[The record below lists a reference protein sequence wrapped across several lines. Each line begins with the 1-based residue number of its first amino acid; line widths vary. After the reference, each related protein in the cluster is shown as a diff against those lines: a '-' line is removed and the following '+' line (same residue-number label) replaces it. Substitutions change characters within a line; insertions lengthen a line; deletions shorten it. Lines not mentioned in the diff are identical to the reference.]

1 MAVIHVDGK
10 SLEVDGS
17 DNLLQA
23 LLSLGYDLPYFCYHP
38 ALGSVGS
45 CRQCAVKQFNNEE
58 DVKSGRGRLV
68 MSCMVAPSDQMYIS
82 IDDAEAKAFRKHIVE
97 YIMTNHPHDCPTC
110 EEGGHC
116 HLQDMTYMS
125 GHRARRYR
133 FTKRTHH
140 NQDLGAFINHEMNRC
155 IACYRCVRFYKD
167 YAGGTDFGVYA
178 SNNRVYF
185 GRDTEGQFES
195 EFSGNLTEVCPTGV
209 FTDKTHSDRYNRK
222 WDMQYAPSICQGC
235 STGCNISAG
244 ERYGELRRIEN
255 RYNPDVNGYFLCD
268 RGRFSYGFVNR
279 GDRPITPT
287 QNITGALK
295 SLTADAA
302 LDGVAAFLKPYL
314 VNKKVIGIGS
324 ASTSLESNFA
334 LKSLVGAENY
344 STGELLHTQN
354 LTKTCIEL
362 LRHQA
367 VDNLSLAQVE
377 TSDALFILGEDLTQ
391 TAPRVALSV
400 RQAAKNE
407 AKKMAE
413 NLKTPTWLAEPVK
426 RIGQNHYSPI
436 YIAGVINTKLNDVA
450 KVSAVADIASIVDL
464 GIKVADE
471 ILALP
476 DDLTQIL
483 TISKDNL
490 DNLAKKIACDLLLAN
505 RPLLISGSSLSSQML
520 LQATGYLAQN
530 LTKKRQIIKEKLQ
543 QNILQENDAQN
554 SKFQDVLKNYL
565 SKTGIYL
572 VMPEANSVG
581 VSLLGGQA
589 LEEVL
594 AKTFDVAIV
603 VENELRDLSKP
614 LQDKLFNQSIIVI
627 DHQHCDWHDKAAFVL
642 PAGTFAETDGTMV
655 SAEGRMQRYFA
666 AYDKAYYVPDSTVKD
681 SWRWLFALSSTIL
694 NTQNQCQHLDD
705 VAAQIAK
712 LPDLSMILQT
722 APEADYRITG
732 LKIARQPRRYSGR
745 TSMRAKIS
753 VHEPMQPKD
762 TDTALTFS
770 MEGYVGDKTAA
781 SVTAFAWSAGWN
793 SPQAWNKYQ
802 DKVGGRLKG
811 GDVGVR
817 VFDVMP
823 RLEHDYVSF
832 VVPQTPKSD
841 LQTGQAS
848 LVPVYDIFASSN
860 LSQASPVVAEVI
872 KPAAWF
878 IGQDEAQ
885 KWQLQDGDVLTI
897 SQHEHHISLPVKIV
911 PYLAE
916 DSIGYPVGLVPLVCY
931 LPACVK
937 KGGDKIYTP
946 IYKKQLVNATSKPV
960 SSLATFNTNLVN
972 QSATKTN
979 NNLIQERI

>member
-1 MAVIHVDGK
+1 MAIIHVDGK

-58 DVKSGRGRLV
+58 DMKTGRGRLV

-185 GRDTEGQFES
+185 GRDVEGQFES

-222 WDMQYAPSICQGC
+222 WDMQYAPSICHGC

-279 GDRPITPT
+279 ADRPIMPKKCTSNGW
-287 QNITGALK
+287 QIL
-295 SLTADAA
+295 SADTA
-302 LDGVAAFLKPYL
+302 LDEVAEFLKPHL
-314 VNKKVIGIGS
+314 MNKKVIGIGS
-324 ASTSLESNFA
+324 PGASLESNFA
-334 LKSLVGAENY
+334 LKTLVGEQYY
-344 STGELLHTQN
+344 STGESLHTQT
-354 LTKTCIEL
+354 LTKACIEI
-362 LRHQA
+362 LRHEK
-367 VDNLSLAQVE
+367 VDNLSLAQIE
-377 TSDALFILGEDLTQ
+377 TADTVFILGEDLTQ

-407 AKKMAE
+407 AKKMAQ
-413 NLKTPTWLAEPVK
+413 NLKTPTWLAEPLK
-426 RIGQNHYSPI
+426 RIGQNSYSPI
-436 YIAGVINTKLNDVA
+436 YIASVIDTKLDDVA
-450 KVSAVADIASIVDL
+450 KVSAVADIASIANL
-464 GIKVADE
+464 GVEVAQA

-476 DDLTQIL
+476 DDLAQIL
-483 TISKDNL
+483 ALSKDNL
-490 DNLAKKIACDLLLAN
+490 DNLAQKIACDLLLAD
-505 RPLLISGSSLSSQML
+505 RPLIISGTSLSSKAVL
-520 LQATGYLAQN
+520 TATGYLVQT
-530 LTKKRQIIKEKLQ
+530 LTNKRQAIKGNLPDELP
-543 QNILQENDAQN
+543 
-554 SKFQDVLKNYL
+554 NYL
-565 SKTGIYL
+565 IKTGVYL
-572 VMPEANSVG
+572 VMPDSNSVG
-581 VSLLGGQA
+581 VSLLQGQA
-589 LEEVL
+589 LEEIL
-594 AKTFDVAIV
+594 ATDFNVAIIM
-603 VENELRDLSKP
+603 ENQLCELPKP
-614 LQDKLFNQSIIVI
+614 LQDKLCDKDTIII
-627 DHQHCDWHDKAAFVL
+627 DHQHYDWHDKATFVL
-642 PAGTFAETDGTMV
+642 PAGTFAETDGTLV

-666 AYDKAYYVPDSTVKD
+666 AYDKAYYVPNSVVKD
-681 SWRWLFALSSTIL
+681 SWRWLFAVSSTIS
-694 NTQNQCQHLDD
+694 NTQNPCQHLDD
-705 VAAQIAK
+705 VAEKIAT
-712 LPDLSMILQT
+712 LPNLSAILQT
-722 APEADYRITG
+722 APQADYRITG

-753 VHEPMQPKD
+753 IHEPMQPKD

-770 MEGYVGDKTAA
+770 MEGYVGDKTDSAM
-781 SVTAFAWSAGWN
+781 TAFAWSAGWN

-802 DKVGGRLKG
+802 NKVGGRLKG

-823 RLEHDYVSF
+823 KLEHQYLPF
-832 VVPQTPKSD
+832 TTPQTQKSD
-841 LQTGQAS
+841 LQTGVAN
-848 LVPVYDIFASSN
+848 LVPIYDIFASSS
-860 LSQASPVVAEVI
+860 LSQASPVVADVI
-872 KPAAWF
+872 KPAVWLV
-878 IGQDEAQ
+878 GQEEAN
-885 KWQLQDGDVLTI
+885 KWQLQEGDILTI
-897 SQHEHHISLPVKIV
+897 SQHEHCISLPIQIV

-916 DSIGYPVGLVPLVCY
+916 DCIGYFSGLVPLVCHA
-931 LPACVK
+931 PACVK
-937 KGGDKIYTP
+937 KGGDTLYVP
-946 IYKKQLVNATSKPV
+946 PYKQRLMDIAGKTAQ
-960 SSLATFNTNLVN
+960 SLATFNNTSNHANL
-972 QSATKTN
+972 TKIDCQ
-979 NNLIQERI
+979 LIQERI